1 MDIQLPITAIDTAVS
16 MRDLSKYKAIRKKA
30 STLYKDGKLKF
41 DGNPQNYIPLLE
53 ESLYFSIVIA
63 YAQGLHMLTQASKE
77 FSYEL
82 KLDRI
87 ALIWRGGCIIRSTF
101 LEDIYQAYSKDK
113 SLPHLLLDP
122 TIAKSVNGIISS
134 TRLVVASAAISGIGI
149 PAHAASL
156 SYFDAIRSEN
166 MPSNLIQ
173 AQRDFFGA
181 HTYERIDK
189 EGVFH
194 TQWN

>member
-1 MDIQLPITAIDTAVS
+1 
-16 MRDLSKYKAIRKKA
+16 
-30 STLYKDGKLKF
+30 
-41 DGNPQNYIPLLE
+41 
-53 ESLYFSIVIA
+53 VIA
-63 YAQGLHMLTQASKE
+63 YAQGMHMLSQASKE
-77 FSYEL
+77 FGYEL

-101 LEDIYQAYSKDK
+101 LEDIHQAFKGDAN
-113 SLPHLLLDP
+113 LPHMLLDAG
-122 TIAKSVNGIISS
+122 IAKKVNSVIAG
-134 TRLVVASAAISGIGI
+134 TRKIVSMAAAAGIGI

-156 SYFDAIRSEN
+156 SYFDAIRSEH

-194 TQWN
+194 TQWTSK